1 MTQATAKAKAKTET
15 KTKAKKEVK
24 RSVTINPGTICQP
37 IGAMQAV
44 LGVHGAISLVHGS
57 QGCAAYPMRMFNRHF
72 QEPVE
77 IALSSL
83 GEDAAVFGGAD
94 NLVKGVHA
102 LVARRQPELIAVLTT
117 CLSETIGDDVNG
129 ILRKIDLPS
138 ILVPVH
144 TPSYV
149 GSHVTGYDNA
159 VKALVTHL
167 AEQTGPNSKINI
179 AVGLLN
185 PGDIRELKNM
195 LAAMRVKAIILTDIS
210 ETLDAPLI
218 LPRPRFPDGGTTPK
232 EIADTAN
239 SIGSIALCKHAG
251 GAAVKYLAGKHK
263 VPMIS
268 GSCPIGV
275 ANTDAFLE
283 NVSHLTGRQIPD
295 ELRKERG
302 RLIDAMIDVQFKI
315 AQKRVAIH
323 ADPDVASGMARFVHE
338 LGMEPAIIATG
349 TESKEFVADVQAVA
363 SQTGHE
369 IKIISGCDLYE
380 LHEAV
385 KAVGVDLVMGNSQA
399 TYIGDDE
406 KTAFARIGFP
416 VYDRVGYQRRA
427 IIGYGGGINLVDR
440 ITNAILD
447 HADSA

>member
-1 MTQATAKAKAKTET
+1 MSQDNT
-15 KTKAKKEVK
+15 KIKK
-24 RSVTINPGTICQP
+24 RSVTINPGMLCQP

-44 LGVHGAISLVHGS
+44 LGVHAAIPLVHGS

-72 QEPVE
+72 AEPAE

-102 LVARRQPELIAVLTT
+102 LAARRHPELIGVVTT
-117 CLSETIGDDVNG
+117 CLSETIGDDVDG
-129 ILRKIDLPS
+129 ILRKIDLPVK
-138 ILVPVH
+138 LVPMH

-167 AEQTGPNSKINI
+167 AEQTGPNCKINI
-179 AVGLLN
+179 AVGLLD
-185 PGDIRELKNM
+185 PGDVRELKNM
-195 LAAMRVKAIILTDIS
+195 LNRMRVKAIILTDI
-210 ETLDAPLI
+210 TGAFDAPLI
-218 LPRPRFPDGGTTPK
+218 LPRPPFPDGGTTLG
-232 EIADTAN
+232 EIRDTAN
-239 SIGSIALCKHAG
+239 SAGSIALCKHAG
-251 GAAVKYLAGKHK
+251 GGAVKYLEIKHK
-263 VPMIS
+263 VPMIA
-268 GSCPIGV
+268 GACPIGV
-275 ANTDAFLE
+275 ENTDAFLE
-283 NVSHLTGRQIPD
+283 NVSELTGRPVPV
-295 ELRKERG
+295 ELRRNRG
-302 RLIDAMIDVQFKI
+302 RLIDAIIDVQFKV
-315 AQKRVAIH
+315 AQKRVAIF

-338 LGMEPAIIATG
+338 LGMDPVIVATG
-349 TESKEFVADVQAVA
+349 TESKEFVKDVQAIA

-369 IKIISGCDLYE
+369 IEIIPGCDLYE

-385 KAVGVDLVMGNSQA
+385 KRVGADLLMANTHGKVIA
-399 TYIGDDE
+399 DDE
-406 KTAFARIGFP
+406 GLAFARLGFP
-416 VYDRVGYQRRA
+416 VYDRVGYQRIP